1 MRLET
6 FFRRILGVTS
16 ARVKQVSFDPIE
28 GVTIALE
35 ARSKRRCG
43 ECGRRGK
50 RLHGREG
57 KERRWRHLGLFGNV
71 VWFTTRLWRVLC
83 RRCGVRTTA
92 VPWARVGSMFTR
104 AFEDEVTWFVQRTN
118 RTAVAEYFGIS
129 WVTTGSIATR
139 VVSEKLDRSLL
150 SELRFI
156 GVDEI
161 HYGRPK
167 KFLTVVVDH
176 EMGRVVWA
184 GEGKSA
190 ETLTRFFQE
199 LGPEASAALEVISM
213 DMSAAYAKSVAL
225 CAPQAQI
232 VYDRF
237 HVVRLLCDAI
247 DQIRREEGQRLA
259 SEQERK
265 AIKAS
270 RFALLKNP
278 WNLSRGERQKL
289 SEIQRNNRRLYRAYL
304 LKESF
309 QQIYDA
315 RTDQQADAHFADW
328 YRWARR
334 SRLGPFLRVAQT
346 LKAHW
351 DGIRRFIAL
360 RLTNAAVEGY
370 NSKIRMIS
378 HRAFGFHSA
387 KALIAM
393 IMLLCSGVHLTPI
406 GHGNALHT
414 F

>member
-16 ARVKQVSFDPIE
+16 ASVKKVSFDPLE
-28 GVTIALE
+28 GVTIELE
-35 ARSKRRCG
+35 PRSKRRCG

-57 KERRWRHLGLFGNV
+57 KTRRWRHLGLFGCV
-71 VWFTTRLWRVLC
+71 VWLSSHLWRVLC
-83 RRCGVRTTA
+83 RRCGVRTA
-92 VPWARVGSMFTR
+92 AIPWARVGSLFTR
-104 AFEDEVTWFVQRTN
+104 AFEEEVTWFVQRTN

-129 WVTTGSIATR
+129 WVTTGSIAAR
-139 VVSEKLDRSLL
+139 VVNEKLDSSLL
-150 SELRFI
+150 SDLRFI

-176 EMGRVVWA
+176 ERGRVVWA
-184 GEGKSA
+184 AEGKSS
-190 ETLTRFFQE
+190 ETLTRFFHE
-199 LGPEASAALEVISM
+199 LGPERCQAIEVISM
-213 DMSAAYAKSVAL
+213 DMSAAYAKSAAL
-225 CAPQAQI
+225 CVPQAEV

-237 HVVRLLCDAI
+237 HVVRLLSDAI
-247 DQIRREEGQRLA
+247 DQIRREEGQRVA
-259 SEQERK
+259 SEAQRK
-265 AIKAS
+265 ALKSS

-289 SEIQRNNRRLYRAYL
+289 SDIQRTNRRLYRAYL

-309 QQIYDA
+309 QEIYDSC
-315 RTDQQADAHFADW
+315 TDQQADDRFAEW
-328 YRWARR
+328 YGWARR
-334 SRLGPFLRVAQT
+334 SRLSPFVRVAQT
-346 LKAHW
+346 IKVHW
-351 DGIRRFIAL
+351 AGVRRFIEL

-387 KALIAM
+387 QALIAM
-393 IMLLCSGVHLTPI
+393 IMLLCSGVQLSPL
-406 GHGNALHT
+406 GHGRPLHT